1 MKNKNNLLKE
11 DTKSIVIKRGAERC
25 TDIVILH
32 KEHLMIE
39 EEIPTEEEIHLL
51 IKRKKKRRKRKK
63 RRRKKRKK
71 KRKMKRKRRRKRK
84 KRRRKKRR
92 KKRKMI
98 SLMTKLKISQRINKR
113 KKQSFKLKNQKLLMP
128 MGLELKLLKMMLMLT
143 RTVISRKSHQRKL
156 KILQPRELLR
166 QLKMRS
172 LLWMSNQKMIKP
184 PKLI

>member
-51 IKRKKKRRKRKK
+51 IKRKKKR
-63 RRRKKRKK
+63 
-71 KRKMKRKRRRKRK
+71 KMKRKRRRKRK

-98 SLMTKLKISQRINKR
+98 SLITKLKISQRINKR